1 MNIEENEEN
10 PHTLDRGKTTVNKYA
25 TKKTFALSNLEVAL
39 LTTNAVQ
46 LKTLL
51 GHKTER
57 DTFWWIS
64 FVLVCASI
72 LIQVVHACILGI
84 MGTDNIDKE
93 SHQHRLVVLNNIST
107 VLSVVINVINIILN
121 VILGIDPELLSQ
133 TSNNTHVM

>member
-10 PHTLDRGKTTVNKYA
+10 THTLDHGKTTVNQYA
-25 TKKTFALSNLEVAL
+25 TKKTFALSNLEIAL
-39 LTTNAVQ
+39 LTTNAIQ

-57 DTFWWIS
+57 DTFWWIG

-84 MGTDNIDKE
+84 IGTGNIDDE
-93 SHQHRLVVLNNIST
+93 RRQHRLVVLNNVST

-121 VILGIDPELLSQ
+121 VIVGIEPKILTQ
-133 TSNNTHVM
+133 TGNNTHIM